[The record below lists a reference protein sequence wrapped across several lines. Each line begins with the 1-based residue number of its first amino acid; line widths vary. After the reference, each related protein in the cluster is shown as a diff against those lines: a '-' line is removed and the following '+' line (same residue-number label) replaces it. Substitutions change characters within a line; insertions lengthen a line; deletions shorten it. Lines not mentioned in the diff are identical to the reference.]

1 MPLLFSDSEG
11 VRTLDPQLRRL
22 FEVKYLNAYISIS
35 CKVAKNVKV
44 FVLLRVSAFLV
55 HIITIFATF
64 VWFFFLLWF
73 DIYTFANLAI
83 VCNLFFKKKM
93 QDVIFYTC

>member
-22 FEVKYLNAYISIS
+22 FEEKYLNAYISIS

-44 FVLLRVSAFLV
+44 FVLLRVSAFFNTHHHHLRLACKALFSSLV
-55 HIITIFATF
+55 
-64 VWFFFLLWF
+64 
-73 DIYTFANLAI
+73 
-83 VCNLFFKKKM
+83 
-93 QDVIFYTC
+93 

>member
-22 FEVKYLNAYISIS
+22 FEEKYLNAYISIS

-44 FVLLRVSAFLV
+44 FVLLRVSTFFNTHHHHLHLV
-55 HIITIFATF
+55 CM
-64 VWFFFLLWF
+64 V
-73 DIYTFANLAI
+73 
-83 VCNLFFKKKM
+83 LFSSL
-93 QDVIFYTC
+93 V